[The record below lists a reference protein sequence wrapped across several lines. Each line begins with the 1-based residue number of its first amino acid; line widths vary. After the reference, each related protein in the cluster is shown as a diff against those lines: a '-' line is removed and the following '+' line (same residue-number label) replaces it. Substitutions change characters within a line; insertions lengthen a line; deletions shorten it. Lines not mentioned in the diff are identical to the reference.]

1 MRFIGITGGVG
12 AGKTE
17 ILKYI
22 GQHYKCEIY
31 LADDIGHKVKEPGT
45 EGYQALVELL
55 GRDILR
61 ADGQIDKPSMAA
73 KIFADPALLE
83 KVNQIIH
90 PAVKKYLAD
99 RLVEARAKGDVE
111 LFFVEAALLI
121 ENGFGEVVDEMWYI
135 YAREE
140 GQLQTDQTETGGIYM
155 EGVKEKQGQL
165 VFGLDI
171 GTRSIVGT
179 VGYLNGGKFHVL
191 AQRSKEHE
199 TRAMLDGQIHDIGKV
214 GETILQVKEQ
224 LEEDLGRELTDV
236 CIAAAGRV
244 LRTVTTYVEHTFE
257 NDREILQEDI
267 YSLCTMGVEKAYE
280 EFQNSNT
287 DTDMKFYC
295 VGYTPMRY
303 YMNGY
308 QMGNLE
314 GHKAKSI
321 AVDLIATFLPDDVV
335 DGLYKAVEFAGL
347 HVANLTLEPIAAIQ
361 VAIPEK
367 FRMLNMALVDVG
379 AGTSD
384 ISITK
389 EGTITAYGMIPVAG
403 DSLTDILVQHC
414 LVEFETAEQ
423 IKRKCRTQ
431 EIIEYEDIMG
441 LPQTITAGEVLEL
454 LDPEIERMTQMVSD
468 TIKELNGDKPV
479 SAVFVVGGGGMVP
492 GYTEK
497 LAAKLGIVK
506 ERVAIRGQEVMQ
518 TIVFELENARK
529 DAMMVTPIGICL
541 SYYVQSNNFIFVE
554 FNGERVKLYDNGK
567 LSVTDAAMQM
577 QFPNDQLFPRR
588 GEALLFTV
596 NGKNRMV
603 RGEQGEA
610 AVIRVN
616 DEEAD
621 MYTQVHNG
629 DRIVITPST
638 EGVAAVMEL
647 GSLPEMGEAL
657 AVYVNGRQISLPRT
671 ADVNGRRENEFYHI
685 CPKDDIRIRNS
696 YTVKEIAEFLDV
708 PLGAGIKVND
718 TPAQPETRVYEHF
731 TVSWDMENPL
741 QEESVAVPDPVEKS
755 ENTAAEAQTDE
766 GKNEPGEL
774 TVIVNHTP
782 ITMQG
787 KASYVF
793 VDVFDYIDFDLGS
806 AASAGRS
813 IVTNLNGRPA
823 QYMETL
829 TEGDVIEIYWKN
841 LK

>member
-1 MRFIGITGGVG
+1 
-12 AGKTE
+12 
-17 ILKYI
+17 
-22 GQHYKCEIY
+22 
-31 LADDIGHKVKEPGT
+31 
-45 EGYQALVELL
+45 
-55 GRDILR
+55 
-61 ADGQIDKPSMAA
+61 
-73 KIFADPALLE
+73 
-83 KVNQIIH
+83 
-90 PAVKKYLAD
+90 
-99 RLVEARAKGDVE
+99 
-111 LFFVEAALLI
+111 
-121 ENGFGEVVDEMWYI
+121 
-135 YAREE
+135 
-140 GQLQTDQTETGGIYM
+140 
-155 EGVKEKQGQL
+155 
-165 VFGLDI
+165 
-171 GTRSIVGT
+171 
-179 VGYLNGGKFHVL
+179 
-191 AQRSKEHE
+191 
-199 TRAMLDGQIHDIGKV
+199 
-214 GETILQVKEQ
+214 
-224 LEEDLGRELTDV
+224 
-236 CIAAAGRV
+236 
-244 LRTVTTYVEHTFE
+244 
-257 NDREILQEDI
+257 
-267 YSLCTMGVEKAYE
+267 MGVEKAYE

-295 VGYTPMRY
+295 VGYTAMRY

-314 GHKAKSI
+314 GHKAKNI

-335 DGLYKAVEFAGL
+335 DGLYKAVELAGL

-414 LVEFETAEQ
+414 LVEFEVAEQ

-431 EIIEYEDIMG
+431 ETIEYEDIMG
-441 LPQTITAGEVLEL
+441 LPQTIKASEVLEL
-454 LDPEIERMTQMVSD
+454 LDPEIERMTQLVSD

-497 LAAKLGIVK
+497 LAEKLGIVK

-518 TIVFELENARK
+518 TITFELENARK

-577 QFPNDQLFPRR
+577 QFPNDQLFPRK

-596 NGKNRMV
+596 NGKTRMV

-616 DEEAD
+616 GDEAD

-629 DRIVITPST
+629 DRIVVTPST
-638 EGVAAVMEL
+638 EGEPAVLEL
-647 GSLPEMGEAL
+647 GKLSELGDAL
-657 AVYVNGRQISLPRT
+657 QVYVNGKQISLPKT
-671 ADVNGRRENEFYHI
+671 AEVNGHRENEFYRI
-685 CPKDDIRIRNS
+685 GQNDDIRIRNS

-708 PLGAGIKVND
+708 PLGADIRVND
-718 TPAQPETRVYEHF
+718 TAAQPDTRVYEHF
-731 TVSWDMENPL
+731 TVSWDMKNPL
-741 QEESVAVPDPVEKS
+741 PEGSYADLPDADTEEDAYREEPVYGEGPVMQKAEAVAGEAAMTQGT
-755 ENTAAEAQTDE
+755 ETAAENGTASVTTQGTSGKQDEKYESVEQTAQSQSVSPQ
-766 GKNEPGEL
+766 GPHPL
-774 TVIVNHTP
+774 TVIVNHSP

-806 AASAGRS
+806 SASAGRS

-823 QYMETL
+823 QFMEPL
-829 TEGDVIEIYWKN
+829 KEGDVIEIYWKSMH
-841 LK
+841 

>member
-1 MRFIGITGGVG
+1 
-12 AGKTE
+12 
-17 ILKYI
+17 
-22 GQHYKCEIY
+22 
-31 LADDIGHKVKEPGT
+31 
-45 EGYQALVELL
+45 
-55 GRDILR
+55 
-61 ADGQIDKPSMAA
+61 
-73 KIFADPALLE
+73 
-83 KVNQIIH
+83 
-90 PAVKKYLAD
+90 
-99 RLVEARAKGDVE
+99 
-111 LFFVEAALLI
+111 
-121 ENGFGEVVDEMWYI
+121 
-135 YAREE
+135 
-140 GQLQTDQTETGGIYM
+140 M
-155 EGVKEKQGQL
+155 EGIKEKQGQL

-214 GETILQVKEQ
+214 GETISQVKDQ
-224 LEEDLGRELTDV
+224 LEEDLGRELTEV

-257 NDREILQEDI
+257 SDREITKEDV

-295 VGYTPMRY
+295 VGYTAMRY

-314 GHKAKSI
+314 GHKAKTI

-335 DGLYKAVEFAGL
+335 DGLYKAVELAGL

-414 LVEFETAEQ
+414 LVEFEVAEQ
-423 IKRKCRTQ
+423 IKRKCKTQ

-454 LDPEIERMTQMVSD
+454 LDPEIERMTQLVAD
-468 TIKELNGDKPV
+468 AIKELNGDKPV

-497 LAAKLGIVK
+497 LASKLGIVK

-577 QFPNDQLFPRR
+577 QFPNDRLFPRR

-596 NGKNRMV
+596 NGKTRMV

-616 DEEAD
+616 GDEAD

-629 DRIVITPST
+629 DRVVVTPST
-638 EGVAAVMEL
+638 EGEPAALEL
-647 GSLPEMGEAL
+647 GKLPELEDAL
-657 AVYVNGRQISLPRT
+657 QVYVNGKQISLPKT
-671 ADVNGRRENEFYHI
+671 AEVNGHRENEFYQI
-685 CPKDDIRIRNS
+685 VRNDDIRIRNS
-696 YTVKEIAEFLDV
+696 YNVAEIAEFLDV
-708 PLGAGIKVND
+708 PLGADIKVND
-718 TPAQPETRVYEHF
+718 TAAQPDTRVYEHF
-731 TVSWDMENPL
+731 TVSWDMKNPL
-741 QEESVAVPDPVEKS
+741 PEEAYADPADTESTEETAIQNPEPVVEEILTRAEQES
-755 ENTAAEAQTDE
+755 AATEEAAASAAPQM
-766 GKNEPGEL
+766 PHPL
-774 TVIVNHTP
+774 TVIVNHSPVTL
-782 ITMQG
+782 QG
-787 KASYVF
+787 KAAYVF
-793 VDVFDYIDFDLGS
+793 VDVFDYIDFDLGLS
-806 AASAGRS
+806 ASAGRS
-813 IVTNLNGRPA
+813 IVTNLNGHPA
-823 QYMETL
+823 QYMEPL

-841 LK
+841 MH

>member
-1 MRFIGITGGVG
+1 
-12 AGKTE
+12 
-17 ILKYI
+17 
-22 GQHYKCEIY
+22 
-31 LADDIGHKVKEPGT
+31 
-45 EGYQALVELL
+45 
-55 GRDILR
+55 
-61 ADGQIDKPSMAA
+61 
-73 KIFADPALLE
+73 
-83 KVNQIIH
+83 
-90 PAVKKYLAD
+90 
-99 RLVEARAKGDVE
+99 
-111 LFFVEAALLI
+111 
-121 ENGFGEVVDEMWYI
+121 
-135 YAREE
+135 
-140 GQLQTDQTETGGIYM
+140 M

-191 AQRSKEHE
+191 AQRSREHE

-214 GETILQVKEQ
+214 GETISRVKEQ
-224 LEEDLGRELTDV
+224 LEEDLGRELTEV

-244 LRTVTTYVEHTFE
+244 LRTVTTYVEHSFE
-257 NDREILQEDI
+257 SDREITQEDV

-295 VGYTPMRY
+295 VGYTAMRY

-314 GHKAKSI
+314 GHKAKTI

-335 DGLYKAVEFAGL
+335 DGLYKAVELAGL

-414 LVEFETAEQ
+414 LVEFEMAEQ

-431 EIIEYEDIMG
+431 ETIEYEDIMG
-441 LPQTITAGEVLEL
+441 LPQTIKADEVLEL
-454 LDPEIERMTQMVSD
+454 LDSEIERMTQLVSD

-497 LAAKLGIVK
+497 LAEKLGIVK

-518 TIVFELENARK
+518 SIVFELENARK

-577 QFPNDQLFPRR
+577 QFPNDQL
-588 GEALLFTV
+588 
-596 NGKNRMV
+596 
-603 RGEQGEA
+603 
-610 AVIRVN
+610 
-616 DEEAD
+616 
-621 MYTQVHNG
+621 
-629 DRIVITPST
+629 
-638 EGVAAVMEL
+638 
-647 GSLPEMGEAL
+647 
-657 AVYVNGRQISLPRT
+657 
-671 ADVNGRRENEFYHI
+671 
-685 CPKDDIRIRNS
+685 
-696 YTVKEIAEFLDV
+696 
-708 PLGAGIKVND
+708 
-718 TPAQPETRVYEHF
+718 
-731 TVSWDMENPL
+731 
-741 QEESVAVPDPVEKS
+741 
-755 ENTAAEAQTDE
+755 
-766 GKNEPGEL
+766 
-774 TVIVNHTP
+774 
-782 ITMQG
+782 
-787 KASYVF
+787 
-793 VDVFDYIDFDLGS
+793 
-806 AASAGRS
+806 
-813 IVTNLNGRPA
+813 
-823 QYMETL
+823 
-829 TEGDVIEIYWKN
+829 
-841 LK
+841 

>member
-1 MRFIGITGGVG
+1 
-12 AGKTE
+12 
-17 ILKYI
+17 
-22 GQHYKCEIY
+22 
-31 LADDIGHKVKEPGT
+31 
-45 EGYQALVELL
+45 
-55 GRDILR
+55 
-61 ADGQIDKPSMAA
+61 
-73 KIFADPALLE
+73 
-83 KVNQIIH
+83 
-90 PAVKKYLAD
+90 
-99 RLVEARAKGDVE
+99 
-111 LFFVEAALLI
+111 
-121 ENGFGEVVDEMWYI
+121 
-135 YAREE
+135 
-140 GQLQTDQTETGGIYM
+140 
-155 EGVKEKQGQL
+155 
-165 VFGLDI
+165 
-171 GTRSIVGT
+171 
-179 VGYLNGGKFHVL
+179 
-191 AQRSKEHE
+191 
-199 TRAMLDGQIHDIGKV
+199 
-214 GETILQVKEQ
+214 
-224 LEEDLGRELTDV
+224 
-236 CIAAAGRV
+236 
-244 LRTVTTYVEHTFE
+244 
-257 NDREILQEDI
+257 
-267 YSLCTMGVEKAYE
+267 
-280 EFQNSNT
+280 
-287 DTDMKFYC
+287 
-295 VGYTPMRY
+295 
-303 YMNGY
+303 
-308 QMGNLE
+308 
-314 GHKAKSI
+314 
-321 AVDLIATFLPDDVV
+321 
-335 DGLYKAVEFAGL
+335 
-347 HVANLTLEPIAAIQ
+347 
-361 VAIPEK
+361 
-367 FRMLNMALVDVG
+367 
-379 AGTSD
+379 
-384 ISITK
+384 
-389 EGTITAYGMIPVAG
+389 MIPVAG